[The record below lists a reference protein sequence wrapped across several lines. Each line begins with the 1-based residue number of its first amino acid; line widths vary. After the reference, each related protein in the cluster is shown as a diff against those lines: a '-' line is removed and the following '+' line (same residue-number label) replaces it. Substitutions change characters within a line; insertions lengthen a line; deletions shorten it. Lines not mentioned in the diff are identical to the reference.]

1 MLTCTLNHRGVQHQN
16 LSDFTKKIHQEIM
29 DVRSV
34 LDWTVESIEIE
45 NDNRLICPYDSSH
58 RVGKEILD
66 QHLEHC
72 QWKEDGYHEFDL
84 PLSEPNSQLRS
95 PFSIKLD
102 ADLQNRVIE
111 EARTKDP
118 TISVGLGDRL
128 IPRTS
133 DRIFTD
139 FTRDERKALYEY
151 VVSRTIKVDAG
162 HDFTNTDTSV
172 YQDKD
177 NKELSFLELLV
188 QERNLKRRRA
198 KHRGVHTNKKSHMEI
213 LREIIDQQ
221 MEIYT
226 DHVAQQH
233 RINSDTK
240 AVDIVKTETPTKHLG
255 DTVQNASSSSPI
267 DSPYDGRNFVRRD
280 SQHYHGVSNFRN
292 DRTEASHA
300 NTFKDRHK
308 RDKHSRS
315 TTESRK
321 TQRHRKHK
329 RSRSRERDYS
339 KKSRSEFTEKA
350 YARGVTKYDETGR
363 FNDAGY

>member
-1 MLTCTLNHRGVQHQN
+1 MSIRFVSPCRQGN
-16 LSDFTKKIHQEIM
+16 LGSTFGALSVERRWLPRIRFT
-29 DVRSV
+29 
-34 LDWTVESIEIE
+34 TV
-45 NDNRLICPYDSSH
+45 
-58 RVGKEILD
+58 
-66 QHLEHC
+66 
-72 QWKEDGYHEFDL
+72 
-84 PLSEPNSQLRS
+84 
-95 PFSIKLD
+95 
-102 ADLQNRVIE
+102 
-111 EARTKDP
+111 RTKL
-118 TISVGLGDRL
+118 TIALSFLHKIGCRFAKSCDRRSENKGSYHKRRILSMSYLAQALYILFRLGDRL